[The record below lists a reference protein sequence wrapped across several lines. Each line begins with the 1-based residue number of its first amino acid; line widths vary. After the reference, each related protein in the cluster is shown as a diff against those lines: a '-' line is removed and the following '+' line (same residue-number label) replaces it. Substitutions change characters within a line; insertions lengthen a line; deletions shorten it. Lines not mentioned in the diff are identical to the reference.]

1 MFLFFLSILFYPHY
15 LHSFW
20 HFFLFCLLDKRSNF
34 FLFSLSSTWRQF
46 YTSDV
51 PVCLACE
58 RVNVKPV
65 FFYFSKIILFLYFFW
80 HRIWIVVTQSRFLF
94 YSISPALSL
103 SLFLLPQM
111 TIGPPSLKK
120 NSERIFFFFIQ
131 TFFVVVALLA
141 IAKVEGR
148 K

>member
-103 SLFLLPQM
+103 SLS
-111 TIGPPSLKK
+111 IPPTANDHRPTLSQR
-120 NSERIFFFFIQ
+120 EFRTEFDFFSFHPNILCCCCAFSNC
-131 TFFVVVALLA
+131 
-141 IAKVEGR
+141 KS
-148 K
+148 